1 MRFESRRR
9 AMKIV
14 DVRIHKI
21 IVPMKPD
28 TVHSTGVD
36 DKLCAPDPETGRSL
50 SFWEF
55 PKWIIE
61 LVADNGLI
69 GLGEPRRGDL
79 LEPLQTYADLIVG
92 KTLPELPVGSRPV
105 R

>member
-1 MRFESRRR
+1 MPASPFSAASVWSKRSFAYEL
-9 AMKIV
+9 
-14 DVRIHKI
+14 

-28 TVHSTGVD
+28 SVHSPGVQ
-36 DKLCAPDPETGRSL
+36 DKLCAPDPISGRSL
-50 SFWEF
+50 NFWEF

-79 LEPLQTYADLIVG
+79 LSRHFGQIQRLIQFAVG
-92 KTLPELPVGSRPV
+92 Q
-105 R
+105 